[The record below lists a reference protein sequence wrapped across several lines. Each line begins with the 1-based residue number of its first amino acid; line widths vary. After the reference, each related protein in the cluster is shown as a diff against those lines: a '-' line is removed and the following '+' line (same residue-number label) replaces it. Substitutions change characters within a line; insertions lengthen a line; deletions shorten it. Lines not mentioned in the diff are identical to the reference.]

1 MVGMELRFLAGC
13 CGLDNAPRDQSSCPL
28 YRVWTAGWHG
38 EFEVCVPPSSLSRR
52 QADMSADERHYSAEQ
67 VTGARQEGVVR
78 WVLVISLLLIVGAMS
93 AVCIIPALTG

>member
-1 MVGMELRFLAGC
+1 
-13 CGLDNAPRDQSSCPL
+13 
-28 YRVWTAGWHG
+28 
-38 EFEVCVPPSSLSRR
+38 
-52 QADMSADERHYSAEQ
+52 MSADERHYSAEQ